1 MIKQK
6 KAFRL
11 FIVARLPLPTW
22 RRREL
27 LCPTFQVKK
36 IYENEKR
43 LQAGDHSLDLL
54 AHDFEKN
61 YNMYIFPVHW
71 QFGQLDQHPVDG
83 YGGVMGVGR
92 WCCASPT
99 KCQTYPCCPVC
110 VLPDIWPTQSS
121 PLCALLSFPWSIAPP
136 ASLSSAMLM
145 RTNTSPWR
153 SGLPALASK
162 TVSTEH
168 LTNLIRSLG
177 LWDRVFVQ
185 TEKTLMRWRSAAHQ
199 RFGVLTHECLTH
211 LHRACLP
218 GVKVPITESAST
230 QGISRSPVIAS
241 EWLPVV
247 PGSCV
252 DAAPASPRLGR
263 GVSPTAHI
271 PNHWNECAGLWVG
284 GACTRWAH
292 CSDRVLSVFLVFLC
306 LQRMWTKTSS
316 SESLWPTA
324 AVWRLLVATNG
335 KRCWSLS

>member
-22 RRREL
+22 HQREL
-27 LCPTFQVKK
+27 LRPTFQVKK

-83 YGGVMGVGR
+83 YVGVMGRGR
-92 WCCASPT
+92 WCCVSPT
-99 KCQTYPCCPVC
+99 KGQTYPCCPVC
-110 VLPDIWPTQSS
+110 VLPDIWPTQNS
-121 PLCALLSFPWSIAPP
+121 PLCARLSFPWSIAPP
-136 ASLSSAMLM
+136 ASLSSAMLTL
-145 RTNTSPWR
+145 TNTSPWR
-153 SGLPALASK
+153 SGPPALASR

-185 TEKTLMRWRSAAHQ
+185 TEKTLMRWHSAAHQ
-199 RFGVLTHECLTH
+199 HFGVLTHECVTH

-218 GVKVPITESAST
+218 GVKVPITGVCVHTGNLSLTTHSIRVT
-230 QGISRSPVIAS
+230 SCG
-241 EWLPVV
+241 

-252 DAAPASPRLGR
+252 DAAPASLSLGW
-263 GVSPTAHI
+263 GVSTTAHI

-284 GACTRWAH
+284 RAWPDELT
-292 CSDRVLSVFLVFLC
+292 VLTVSSLCFSSLC
-306 LQRMWTKTSS
+306 LQRMWTKISS
-316 SESLWPTA
+316 SESLWPAA
-324 AVWRLLVATNG
+324 AVWCLLVATNG